1 MASSA
6 GCKLMT
12 TIWRCMSVNS
22 FNFDA
27 FSESL
32 QHFMVL
38 FLDFIDHPYVKEV
51 RICWTLWWLI
61 GLVAPYRDMCIPIA
75 RLILLICQ
83 VSCLKTGA
91 RWVGGDRDNSSVFHT
106 PSYSTAHS
114 DDDRDPVY
122 MVSVIWPE
130 ANAEKLRLSKY
141 QNLSRK
147 TENESN
153 LFPGRG
159 MSACHTQHHHV
170 HRNASFL

>member
-1 MASSA
+1 
-6 GCKLMT
+6 
-12 TIWRCMSVNS
+12 
-22 FNFDA
+22 
-27 FSESL
+27 
-32 QHFMVL
+32 MVL

-106 PSYSTAHS
+106 PSYHTAHS

-122 MVSVIWPE
+122 LVSVIWPE